1 MFLVY
6 LFLALLV
13 QVAEPFGSSHAPQLD
28 VHFQDQ
34 CTQRCPF
41 QNKTEEGNF
50 DVGCENECK
59 IEQCSR
65 GCQSWQRALESSC
78 QNVCNGTQDLLPP
91 KELYCIMG
99 CNYAVNRYLQ
109 ILKDEIGTPPAPA
122 LVADTL
128 TATSLSL
135 EWEGSRFSN
144 ISYLVQWRYEEL
156 AGAWQYCRNQS
167 WGPHSTVL
175 VENLQPYTKYRFRI
189 AILLSHHSE
198 PIVSEPSVVI
208 STLPSGVPSS
218 APTIVR
224 ATAVDSSRISVSW
237 EPGPFPNGPV
247 LSYVLQ
253 INELPEGYSALK
265 DIPASE
271 STDFYMFKN
280 LEPNR
285 NYTLSVCM
293 RNGVGEGPPAITLV
307 STPPEPTVKDTL
319 QPVLILGAHHTVLR
333 QEADMLEEPVIMYNT
348 SHVIKGV
355 AIHVSHR
362 LLFVSDSAG
371 YVSRS
376 SLTHY
381 AAPTTILTPSHANFL
396 PLDLSVDWLNDQ
408 LYMLGQVTHSTGPMW
423 QMARCGLDGRGLTI
437 AVAGFLTKPYHI
449 EVDPYNGY
457 LFWVIRNTTRGGL
470 YRLDLADISNGVKH
484 EVRPDL
490 ILEDPNLGAFTVDHK
505 NFRLLVPNH
514 TQNTVV
520 SVSLDGR
527 EIVDL
532 RANTQQPMFQN
543 VVSLAMAN
551 GLFYWTNGELVLTE
565 EYHPGHNSYFH
576 SAYPDLSDR
585 SFVSVSVNLPTSQ
598 PIPIPVNPPTNV
610 QAILGAE
617 LAKTSWQ
624 MPHLLGGQ
632 GKGAWQNWSYELHI
646 RDETTCL
653 TIYRR
658 DVNTT
663 SYTIQ
668 NLKENTEYV
677 IKTAAYTSSGRGPW
691 SSEFRG
697 KTLKI
702 PQDGKYAS
710 ILWSAAEGLLKSDVT
725 GENVETLIHNTNLKD
740 IYGNY
745 HITDIAW
752 YKDKLYLV
760 TNTTHVY
767 WYNLTS
773 HDTGQLREMDSVGS
787 IAVDW
792 IGKKLYWSNP
802 KQQLI
807 TRGNL
812 NGAQQEPLP
821 ILTVAKELNIDA
833 IQAYIYWSTGHAVE
847 CARLNGKNRR
857 TYYPAEL
864 FSGKQVMGLT
874 LDVDQRA
881 VYWIV
886 RSYEGSTLFRAPTAE
901 EIPHGEEIFPKR
913 MSLQHPHMQGPLC
926 YFSDHLLW
934 LQDDRNGVIGDLN
947 GQNTAVISGTSLSG
961 LNMVAVLDPVLHH
974 YPNKYTSYQDDVNV
988 IPEPVRL
995 SSIHITGT
1003 WDQFSISWDPVTNVN
1018 YDKVFYEVKMYN
1030 ISKMDFSEPKVTGE
1044 PYVSY
1049 RNLGMAPYSRL
1060 QITLKAFTYWGASPQ
1075 VRTIVYSPQSV
1086 PTEPTNPRV
1095 FVSYSRNPVRNDQDV
1110 LAVFRWDPP
1119 TNSNGIVEG
1128 YKVKCWYSSSGKY
1141 INICDSP
1148 NLDAAKLEFTAYNL
1162 SRNSTYYFQVQAYTS
1177 VGNGALT
1184 DPVRADTDVEMP
1196 VPKLLLSTLDA
1207 VKITDCDKH
1216 ENQTLSRSSGPPVD
1230 LAFISHENRLF
1241 WLSEMQELLSSK
1253 LDGRNRTKIVTLNST
1268 GLSIAVDWVARY
1280 IYWSE
1285 TGDRPAGSTIYRLDL
1300 NQAERGQ
1307 IYASKVLSR
1316 PMFIHSIDISPFK
1329 STLFWIEMNTNGAGY
1344 LMTSKTDGT
1353 MIRPFFNSIRRRR
1366 RNTST
1371 AADECTCPESPSVGK
1386 AMTIDQTDSSSLQV
1400 LWVDSLENHVYLSEA
1415 SGCFCTVLVNA
1426 TINTDAGLPPTS
1438 LTTDHRLLYW
1448 SNETEGKVYSV
1459 VKTGEDS
1466 VMASMSRGVMSVNI
1480 TGVRR
1485 IAALG
1490 PHLQPYPVP
1499 KCLSP
1504 RQAPLVVNYVS
1515 HTDRSITLELPNP
1528 ERYPECENISLAS
1541 VEYTVTYGQIKEN
1554 ENLDCI
1560 TDKESCSMMVTY
1572 NQILEVP
1579 NLKPFSSYIFHV
1591 ALKNY
1596 YSDLEGITPVT
1607 GPPTAFQTAAG
1618 APSSPQN
1625 VTVVVLNP
1633 TTIEVQWLP
1642 PQEFN
1647 DEKVWYEVHWC
1658 TERMVAGLRQKTDND
1673 FMNTDSLKNVHRAN
1687 LRNLQPGETYRI
1699 WVRANS
1705 QNSKTYSDSDGVV
1718 IKTYPEPN
1726 NITLLHATPYA
1737 LNISWIPSKNVSI
1750 VSYDIQFR
1758 EAGSGNWNSLLQ
1770 ESEDTTV
1777 YFVEHLLPKTH
1788 YIFRLSLIYP
1798 HSSIPYIWPPDERF
1812 TYESLGDCPS
1822 PPGIPVVQHL
1832 RRDVYQVIWDPSR
1845 ENGAHIELYSLEG
1858 KIEGGKRE
1866 KREVNLTIIED
1877 HGAAR
1882 IEDNIIDTGNEDD
1895 NDNWVLYYNGT
1906 ENYWIITDLS
1916 PSLKYV
1922 FRVRSMNKYG
1932 WSDFSISSESFDFTE
1947 AAMLAKQ
1954 QELGIVLGISIP
1966 IVAVAICITGMFILM
1981 YVFQRR
1987 EKEKKDLQVV
1997 TLSTVTRGPDVEL
2010 ATLRELPRRGNFV
2023 HNTNALYTTADIP
2036 TDEEI
2041 ALLPHIRR
2049 DQITLTKFLGSGAF
2063 GEVFEGNARNLA
2075 NSGGAETKVA
2085 IKTLRKGATE
2095 QEKAEFLKEAQLM
2108 SNFKHEHILQLLGVC
2123 LDNDPNF
2130 IIMELMENGDL
2141 LSYLRSN
2148 RPLLYTGNS
2157 LTLLDLLAMCV
2168 DVARGCRYLEEMHF
2182 VHRDLAC
2189 RNCLVSSGDPQTRI
2203 VKIGD
2208 FGLARDIYKN
2218 DYYRKEGEG
2227 LLPVRWMAPESL
2239 VDGVFTCQSDVW
2251 AFGVLIWEIMTLG
2264 QQPYPARTNL
2274 EVLHYVRNGGRL
2286 GRPNNCP
2293 EELHQLMLK
2302 CWNYNP
2308 ETRPTF
2314 KYCLEVLE
2322 ELKSKSA
2329 DLPLIAVQNGHYVSR
2344 TQNGSSWKT
2353 GSDAGSRDRVPFLQ
2367 TSPDIM
2373 SGQAIPAVPT
2383 GRTVL
2388 EGIQTTTPT
2397 NFTPTEIPM
2406 YLELIYN
2413 NDTVPTAEDGYEIPR
2428 VIPIGGTNNKTTPSN
2443 ETVDRPRTFS
2453 TSSTIS
2459 DGSASTPVLY
2469 QQAQLL
2475 CSKVDESNSTGKP
2488 DSILLIKSNGCIGGI
2503 RKNVTDFRRNGE
2515 KDLSSL
2521 EQLLPSVKKCNNT
2534 VNNIQLSGGCEVDT
2548 KSGVNN
2554 NIKTNIAY
2562 SNMVK
2567 QPLLEEEL
2575 KENSLERA
2583 LTSSNDTA
2591 NTLKVSLNYTP
2602 TTPLS

>member
-1 MFLVY
+1 MMLTPYLTVALMLVR
-6 LFLALLV
+6 
-13 QVAEPFGSSHAPQLD
+13 VAELFDPTNQVLD
-28 VHFQDQ
+28 GHFQDQ

-41 QNKTEEGNF
+41 QNKTEEGSF
-50 DVGCENECK
+50 DAGCENDGK

-91 KELYCIMG
+91 KELYCVMG
-99 CNYAVNRYLQ
+99 CNYAVSRYLQ
-109 ILKDEIGTPPAPA
+109 ILKDEIGTPSAPA

-208 STLPSGVPSS
+208 STLPRGVPSS
-218 APTIVR
+218 APTI
-224 ATAVDSSRISVSW
+224 
-237 EPGPFPNGPV
+237 
-247 LSYVLQ
+247 
-253 INELPEGYSALK
+253 
-265 DIPASE
+265 DIAASE
-271 STDFYMFKN
+271 NTNFYMFKN
-280 LEPNR
+280 LVPDR
-285 NYTLSVCM
+285 NYTLSVSM
-293 RNGVGEGPPAITLV
+293 RNVVGEGPPATTLV
-307 STPPEPTVKDTL
+307 STPPEPTVKDTRK
-319 QPVLILGAHHTVLR
+319 PNLILGTYHTVLR
-333 QEADMLEEPVIMYNT
+333 READILAEPMIVYNT
-348 SHVIKGV
+348 SHIIKGV

-371 YVSRS
+371 YVASS
-376 SLTHY
+376 SLMRY
-381 AAPTTILTPSHANFL
+381 EAPSTILTPSHANFL

-408 LYMLGQVTHSTGPMW
+408 LYILGEVTHSTGPMW
-423 QMARCGLDGRGLTI
+423 QVARCGLDGRGLTI
-437 AVAGFLTKPYHI
+437 AVAGILTKPYHI

-457 LFWVIRNTTRGGL
+457 LFWVIQGATIGGL
-470 YRLDLADISNGVKH
+470 YRLDLHDISNGVKH
-484 EVRPDL
+484 EVRPHV

-514 TQNTVV
+514 SQNTVV

-532 RANTQQPMFQN
+532 RGNTQQPMFQN

-551 GLFYWTNGELVLTE
+551 GVFYWTNGEEVLYE
-565 EYHPGHNSYFH
+565 EYHPIHNSYFH
-576 SAYPDLSDR
+576 NAYPDRPDK

-610 QAILGAE
+610 QAILGSK

-624 MPHLLGGQ
+624 VPHLLGGQ

-646 RDETTCL
+646 TDETMGVTV
-653 TIYRR
+653 YKKN
-658 DVNTT
+658 VNTT

-668 NLKENTEYV
+668 NLKANTEYV
-677 IKTAAYTSSGRGPW
+677 IKTAAYTSSGKGPW

-697 KTLKI
+697 KTLKV

-725 GENVETLIHNTNLKD
+725 GENVEMLIHNTNLKD
-740 IYGNY
+740 MHGSY

-767 WYNLTS
+767 WFNLTTHES
-773 HDTGQLREMDSVGS
+773 GHLREMDSVGS

-807 TRGNL
+807 TRGSL
-812 NGAQQEPLP
+812 NGTQHEPLP

-874 LDVDQRA
+874 LDVDRRA

-886 RSYEGSTLFRAPTAE
+886 RSYEGSTLFQAPTAE
-901 EIPHGEEIFPKR
+901 EIPQGEEIYPIKE
-913 MSLQHPHMQGPLC
+913 MSLQHSHMQGPLC
-926 YFSDHLLW
+926 YFGDHLLW
-934 LQDDRNGVIGDLN
+934 LQDDRNAVIGDLN

-961 LNMVAVLDPVLHH
+961 LNMVAVLDSALHH
-974 YPNKYTSYQDDVNV
+974 YPNTSVSDDINV
-988 IPEPVRL
+988 IPEPVCL
-995 SSIHITGT
+995 PSIHITGT
-1003 WDQFSISWDPVTNVN
+1003 WDKFLIKWDPVTNVN
-1018 YDKVFYEVKMYN
+1018 YDQVFYEVKIYDF
-1030 ISKMDFSEPKVTGE
+1030 SKTDFSEPKVTVE
-1044 PYVSY
+1044 PLVRYW
-1049 RNLGMAPYSRL
+1049 NPGMIPYSRL
-1060 QITLKAFTYWGASPQ
+1060 QITIKAFTYWGASPQ
-1075 VRTIVYSPQSV
+1075 VRAIMHSPPSV

-1095 FVSYSRNPVRNDQDV
+1095 FVSYSRNPVREDQDV
-1110 LAVFRWDPP
+1110 MAVFRWDPP
-1119 TNSNGIVEG
+1119 TYSNGIVEG
-1128 YKVKCWYSSSGKY
+1128 YKVKCWYSSHGTY
-1141 INICDSP
+1141 IHVCDSL
-1148 NLDAAKLEFTAYNL
+1148 NLNATKLEFTAFNL

-1230 LAFISHENRLF
+1230 LAFISLENKLY
-1241 WLSEMQELLSSK
+1241 WLNEMQELLSSN
-1253 LDGRNRTKIVTLNST
+1253 LDGQNRGKIVTLNNT
-1268 GLSIAVDWVARY
+1268 GLSITVDWVGRY
-1280 IYWSE
+1280 LYWSE
-1285 TGDRPAGSTIYRLDL
+1285 INHRTPGSTIYRLDL
-1300 NQAERGQ
+1300 NQAERGH
-1307 IYASKVLSR
+1307 IYASKVLRRSK
-1316 PMFIHSIDISPFK
+1316 FIHSIDISPFK
-1329 STLFWIEMNTNGAGY
+1329 STLFWIEMNKSGVGH
-1344 LMTSKTDGT
+1344 LMTSRADGS
-1353 MIRPFFNSIRRRR
+1353 MIRPFFTNTHRKRRDSSS
-1366 RNTST
+1366 NG
-1371 AADECTCPESPSVGK
+1371 ECTCPQNPSVGK
-1386 AMTIDQTDSSSLQV
+1386 AMTIDQTDPASIQI
-1400 LWVDSLENHVYLSEA
+1400 LWVDGQENHVYQTEA
-1415 SGCFCTVLVNA
+1415 NGCFCSVVVNA
-1426 TINTDAGLPPTS
+1426 TVNTEAGLPPTS
-1438 LTTDHRLLYW
+1438 ITTDHRLLYW

-1459 VKTGEDS
+1459 MKATEDQ
-1466 VMASMSRGVMSVNI
+1466 VLASMTRGVMSVNI

-1490 PHLQPYPVP
+1490 QHLQPYPVP

-1504 RQAPLVVNYVS
+1504 VQARLVVNNIS
-1515 HTDRSITLELPNP
+1515 HTDHSITLQLPEP
-1528 ERYPECENISLAS
+1528 ERHPQCENMSLAS
-1541 VEYTVTYGQIKEN
+1541 VEYTVYYGQIKGDRN
-1554 ENLDCI
+1554 TDCSADI
-1560 TDKESCSMMVTY
+1560 NSCSKRITY
-1572 NQILEVP
+1572 NRVLEVP
-1579 NLKPFSSYIFHV
+1579 HLKPFSTYIFYV
-1591 ALKNY
+1591 SLKNY
-1596 YSDLEGITPVT
+1596 YSDLEGIIPVT
-1607 GPPTAFQTAAG
+1607 GPPTKFQTAAG

-1625 VTVVVLNP
+1625 VTVLVLNP
-1633 TTIEVQWLP
+1633 TTVEVQWLP

-1647 DEKVWYEVHWC
+1647 DERVWYEVHWC
-1658 TERMVAGLRQKTDND
+1658 TESMVAGVRQKTDKD
-1673 FMNTDSLKNVHRAN
+1673 VMSTDSLKNVHRSDLNN
-1687 LRNLQPGETYRI
+1687 LLPGETYRI

-1718 IKTYPEPN
+1718 ITMYPELN

-1737 LNISWIPSKNVSI
+1737 LNISWTPSKNVPI
-1750 VSYDIQFR
+1750 VRYDIQYH
-1758 EAGSGNWNSLLQ
+1758 EAGSGSWSNLLK
-1770 ESEDTTV
+1770 DTEV
-1777 YFVEHLLPKTH
+1777 YFVDHLLPKTH
-1788 YIFRLSLIYP
+1788 YVFRLSLIYP
-1798 HSSIPYIWPPDERF
+1798 HSSVPYVWPPDERF
-1812 TYESLGDCPS
+1812 SYETLGDCPS
-1822 PPGIPVVQHL
+1822 PPGVPLIQQL
-1832 RRDVYQVIWDPSR
+1832 RRDVYQVIWDASR
-1845 ENGAHIELYSLEG
+1845 ENGARIELYCLEG
-1858 KIEGGKRE
+1858 KIEEETRE
-1866 KREVNLTIIED
+1866 KREANFTLD
-1877 HGAAR
+1877 ADNSAR
-1882 IEDNIIDTGNEDD
+1882 TEDNNFVEADD
-1895 NDNWVLYYNGT
+1895 NDIWVLYYNGT
-1906 ENYWIITDLS
+1906 DNYWIITDLS
-1916 PSLKYV
+1916 PSLRYT

-1932 WSDFSISSESFDFTE
+1932 WSNFSLASESFDFTE

-1954 QELGIVLGISIP
+1954 QELGFVLSICIP
-1966 IVAVAICITGMFILM
+1966 IAMVILCVTVMFITV
-1981 YVFQRR
+1981 YKFQQR
-1987 EKEKKDLQVV
+1987 EKEKKSLQMI
-1997 TLSTVTRGPDVEL
+1997 TLTTATRGPDVEL

-2023 HNTNALYTTADIP
+2023 QNTNALYTTADIP

-2075 NSGGAETKVA
+2075 NSGGGETRVA

-2157 LTLLDLLAMCV
+2157 LTLLDLMAMCV

-2293 EELHQLMLK
+2293 EELYQLMLK

-2314 KYCLEVLE
+2314 TYCLEVLE
-2322 ELKSKSA
+2322 ELKSKST
-2329 DLPLIAVQNGHYVSR
+2329 DLPLIPIQNGHYVSR
-2344 TQNGSSWKT
+2344 TRNGGIDNRGFFEDENHNNSSGSSWKT
-2353 GSDAGSRDRVPFLQ
+2353 GSDASSRDQVPFLQ
-2367 TSPDIM
+2367 PSPESV
-2373 SGQAIPAVPT
+2373 SGQGSQPLAVPQGQT
-2383 GRTVL
+2383 GLDGR
-2388 EGIQTTTPT
+2388 QNASPT
-2397 NFTPTEIPM
+2397 NTTREIPT

-2413 NDTVPTAEDGYEIPR
+2413 DSPPSAIADGYEIPR
-2428 VIPIGGTNNKTTPSN
+2428 AFANRDVNNKTSSTSD
-2443 ETVDRPRTFS
+2443 TVERPRTFS
-2453 TSSTIS
+2453 TSSTVS
-2459 DGSASTPVLY
+2459 NGSASTPVMY
-2469 QQAQLL
+2469 QQAHLVRNTTDN
-2475 CSKVDESNSTGKP
+2475 SDSAGKVG
-2488 DSILLIKSNGCIGGI
+2488 SILVIGNMKANGCIGGI
-2503 RKNVTDFRRNGE
+2503 RKNAPEFIRNGE

-2521 EQLLPSVKKCNNT
+2521 EKLLPSVKKCTNNHQT
-2534 VNNIQLSGGCEVDT
+2534 VGGSAMDN
-2548 KSGVNN
+2548 KGGVNT
-2554 NIKTNIAY
+2554 NIKTNSAY
-2562 SNMVK
+2562 SNVAK
-2567 QPLLEEEL
+2567 QPLLEEEV
-2575 KENSLERA
+2575 KETLPESSHNC
-2583 LTSSNDTA
+2583 SNDNNEPTVTISH
-2591 NTLKVSLNYTP
+2591 NCTP
-2602 TTPLS
+2602 TRTLS